1 MNDNSF
7 FAPVRPLLTIIEGGN
22 VMDIVV
28 CVKRVPM
35 TQEVD
40 LEIDAQKKD
49 VRKDVLAYVIN
60 EWDNYAIEEAILL
73 KEKLGG
79 TVTAVTVGPE
89 DDEEVLRRCLAMGAD
104 KALRVDPGNMVL
116 DPFVVSKMLAGAIG
130 SLKFDLV
137 LTGVQSDDL
146 NEGAVG
152 VMLAEHLSL
161 PHSAVVTRVEPAESD
176 LTVRVELEGGTDEVS
191 KIRLP
196 SLLSIQ
202 TGINVPRYVSIM
214 GIRKAAK
221 KELNV
226 VKADDL
232 GLTQDDLSPRI
243 FIEEMFPPP
252 ETAGAQLI
260 EGDPATVAEE
270 ILKIIKEKGV
280 SL

>member
-1 MNDNSF
+1 M
-7 FAPVRPLLTIIEGGN
+7 E
-22 VMDIVV
+22 IVV

-49 VRKDVLAYVIN
+49 VKKDALAYVIN

-73 KEKLGG
+73 KEKFGG
-79 TVTAVTVGPE
+79 TVTALTVGTE

-104 KALRVDPGNMVL
+104 KAIRVEPGDAPL
-116 DPFVVSKMLAGAIG
+116 DPFVISRILAAVIQGM
-130 SLKFDLV
+130 KCDLV
-137 LTGVQSDDL
+137 FTGVQTDDL

-152 VMLAEHLSL
+152 IMLAERLGLGHA
-161 PHSAVVTRVEPAESD
+161 AVVTRVEPQDGEVAI
-176 LTVRVELEGGTDEVS
+176 RVELEGGTDEVS
-191 KIRLP
+191 KVKLP
-196 SLLSIQ
+196 ALLSIQ

-226 VKADDL
+226 VPLQEL
-232 GLTQDDLSPRI
+232 GLPADDLSPRTI
-243 FIEEMFPPP
+243 VEELFPPP
-252 ETAGAQLI
+252 ETAGAQII
-260 EGDPATVAEE
+260 EGDPAAVAEE

-280 SL
+280 SI